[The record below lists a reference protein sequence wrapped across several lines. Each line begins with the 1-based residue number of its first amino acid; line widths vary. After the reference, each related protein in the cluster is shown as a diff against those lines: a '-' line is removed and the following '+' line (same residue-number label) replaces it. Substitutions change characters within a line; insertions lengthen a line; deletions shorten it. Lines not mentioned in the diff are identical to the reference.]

1 MSGKVPPSSRAGK
14 HRRFI
19 ASDVD
24 RAIDLVERFKGHD
37 AEELGV
43 FHVPEI
49 PSTVAVI
56 GECDGVL
63 YTTVRDG
70 VTEKYI
76 HKFRAKDKP
85 LLCVSPDGKQML
97 FVGGRYVFTERGI
110 VDLSDSA
117 NLPLEHKS
125 RRVRR
130 GA

>member
-1 MSGKVPPSSRAGK
+1 MSGQVPPSSRAGK
-14 HRRFI
+14 RRRII

-24 RAIDLVERFKGHD
+24 RAADLVERFKGHD

-43 FHVPEI
+43 FDVPDL

-70 VTEKYI
+70 RVEKYI

-85 LLCVSPDGKQML
+85 LLCVSPDGSQML
-97 FVGGRYVFTERGI
+97 FIGGRYVFTERGI
-110 VDLSDSA
+110 VDLSDTR
-117 NLPLEHKS
+117 NLPQ
-125 RRVRR
+125 R
-130 GA
+130 